1 MLRMTIFD
9 TTFND
14 LLAKLNLNVGML
26 VATGAR
32 LLIICVGGWLAY
44 WLVDL
49 ASRRIEKAVDDG
61 DPNTNTLREKRGHTI
76 AQLMR
81 SFGKVIVLAL
91 TALLALNV
99 FINIGPLLAGVGV
112 LGLAVSFGSQSL
124 VKDIITGFFM
134 LMEGSF
140 SVGDIIEVAGKGG
153 VVEKVT
159 LRTVTLRDVEGVMHV
174 IPSGQIDVVS
184 NKTAGWS
191 RAVLDLGVA
200 YGADLD
206 KAIAVTRSELEA
218 FKADETWGAL
228 LDGDPE
234 MWGVEK
240 LGDSAVVIRVV
251 IRTKPSRQWNV
262 AREFRRRWKNRCDQ
276 EGIEIPFPQ
285 RTLWVRTEAGQPVHD
300 AVAAFAARDTE

>member
-1 MLRMTIFD
+1 LLKVMFFD
-9 TTFND
+9 STFQD

-32 LLIICVGGWLAY
+32 LLVIWSGAWFTL
-44 WLVDL
+44 WLVRV
-49 ASRRIEKAVDDG
+49 ASRRIEQAVDDG
-61 DPNTNTLREKRGHTI
+61 DPTTTTLREKRGHTI
-76 AQLMR
+76 AQLLR
-81 SFGKVIVLAL
+81 SFGRVIVLAL
-91 TALLALNV
+91 TALLSLNV

-124 VKDIITGFFM
+124 VKDVITGFFM

-140 SVGDIIEVAGKGG
+140 AVGDIVEVGGKGG
-153 VVEKVT
+153 VVERVT
-159 LRTVTLRDVEGVMHV
+159 LRTVTLRDAEGVRHV

-206 KAIAVTRSELEA
+206 KALAITRSELDV
-218 FKADETWGAL
+218 FKADAEWGAS

-234 MWGVEK
+234 LLGVES
-240 LGDSAVVIRVV
+240 LGDSAVVIRAM
-251 IRTKPSRQWNV
+251 IRTVPSRQWTV
-262 AREFRRRWKNRCDQ
+262 AREFRRRWKNRCDL

-285 RTLWVRTEAGQPVHD
+285 RTVWVRSEAGQPLHKAALAL
-300 AVAAFAARDTE
+300 AVQDPE